1 MKLCVS
7 CAQALSGS
15 DWACRRCGWR
25 AREEEGIVLFA
36 DPQPATL
43 SFPPDEFA
51 TLHALES
58 EYFWFQERNRL
69 ILWAQ

>member
-25 AREEEGIVLFA
+25 ALEEEGIVRLVDA
-36 DPQPATL
+36 QPAAL
-43 SFPPDEFA
+43 SFSPEEFA
-51 TLHALES
+51 TLQALEN
-58 EYFWFQERNRL
+58 EYFWFQARIRL